1 MGLVLQIRSYR
12 CSHGTANL
20 IALRSL
26 FTNLQIAPPV
36 G

>member
-20 IALRSL
+20 IAQYR
-26 FTNLQIAPPV
+26 NPIRQN